1 MSNLFDAITLG
12 KNSLKSRIVMA
23 PMTRCRSSQPG
34 DVPNELM
41 AIYYAQR
48 ASAGLI
54 ITEATQISP
63 QGKGYSFTPGIY
75 SAEQIAGWKKI
86 TTAVH
91 AKGGKIYNQLW
102 HVGRMSH
109 ESFHN
114 GKLPVAPSAIS
125 FEGQVWIYNEQM
137 QQGAKVNCPTPIA
150 LTRYEIK
157 SIINDY
163 RQAALN
169 AIEAGFDGV
178 EIHGAN
184 GYLIDQF
191 LRTTSNQRDDEYGG
205 STENRLRFLQEV
217 VTAIVDAIGAE
228 KVGIRLAPFITARG
242 MNCPEI
248 LNTILQ
254 AASFL
259 QEQHVSYIHLAEADW
274 DDAPR
279 VDESFRQALRKRFH
293 GKIIVA
299 GKFDSTRAAAILTQ
313 GYADLIAFG
322 RPFIANP
329 DFPERLRKNIP
340 LAEFNPSALFGGT
353 EKGYSDFPTAT
364 QHHFME

>member
-1 MSNLFDAITLG
+1 MIMDTLFNPVKVGSNDI
-12 KNSLKSRIVMA
+12 KSRIVMA

-34 DVPNELM
+34 DIPNELM
-41 AIYYAQR
+41 ATYYAQR

-75 SAEQIAGWKKI
+75 SKEQVAGWKKV
-86 TTAVH
+86 TSAVH
-91 AKGGKIYNQLW
+91 ANGGKIYNQLW

-114 GKLPVAPSAIS
+114 GELPVAPSAVN
-125 FEGQVWIYNEQM
+125 FEGQVWIYDEQK
-137 QQGAKVNCPTPIA
+137 QQGSKVNCPTPKA
-150 LTRYEIK
+150 LTGEEIK
-157 SIINDY
+157 SIVNDY

-169 AIEAGFDGV
+169 AVEAGFDGV

-191 LRTTSNQRDDEYGG
+191 LRTTSNQRTDEYGG
-205 STENRLRFLQEV
+205 STENRLRFLKEV
-217 VTAIVDAIGAE
+217 VTAIVDAIGAD

-248 LNTILQ
+248 LNTILE
-254 AASFL
+254 AATFL
-259 QEQHVSYIHLAEADW
+259 QEKNVSYIHLAEADW
-274 DDAPR
+274 EDAPK
-279 VDESFRQALRKRFH
+279 VDESFRKDLRKRFN
-293 GKIIVA
+293 GKVIVA
-299 GKFDSTRAAAILTQ
+299 GKFDKVRAENILAE
-313 GYADLIAFG
+313 GYADLVAFG

-329 DFPERLRKNIP
+329 DFPIRLQKNIP
-340 LAEFNPSALFGGT
+340 LAPLNPSTLFGGT
-353 EKGYSDFPTAT
+353 EKGYSDFPLAV
-364 QHHFME
+364 